1 MNTISMVEQE
11 YKKEIPPFRIGD
23 TLRVSIKVF
32 EGNKERVQA
41 FEGVVIARKHS
52 GIRETITVRKISDGV
67 GVERI
72 YPLHSPII
80 ENIKVIRRGDVRK
93 AKLYYIRH
101 KKGKDS
107 RIKEKDR
114 FAK

>member
-1 MNTISMVEQE
+1 MNTIKLLQEE

-23 TLRVSIKVF
+23 TLRINIKVF
-32 EGNKERVQA
+32 EGNKERIQA

-52 GIRETITVRKISDGV
+52 GISETITVRKISDGI

-72 YPLHSPII
+72 LPLHSPII
-80 ENIKVIRRGDVRK
+80 QNIKVIRRGDVRQ

-107 RIKEKDR
+107 KIKEKDR